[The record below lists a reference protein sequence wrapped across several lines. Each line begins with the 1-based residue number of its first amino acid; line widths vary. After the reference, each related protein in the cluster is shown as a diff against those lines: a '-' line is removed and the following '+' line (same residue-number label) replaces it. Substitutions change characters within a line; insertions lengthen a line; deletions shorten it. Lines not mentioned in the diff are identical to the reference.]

1 MAKLGLIINNTYQG
15 LTRVYTANDLTGW
28 SKNVVDIRTILEK
41 LTIDDNSQVP
51 LFLSYGDDGVFLI
64 LLRPIYGRGGDNVT
78 AWIHV
83 PSDIAISGKE
93 LVEVVEFV
101 KMSISGGKINPE
113 ELDRRFAKEY
123 ESASAIHP
131 VETVKND
138 KLAVRKYAGLTKYG
152 IRLDELLDTK
162 HLYQPQ
168 YAQYKYIL
176 LLDKNSITCP
186 TAHELPDTKLVESI
200 LIKPVEP
207 VDKFSA
213 YLNGKEFTKPIYAY
227 KGDKLVFVWKRR
239 DYKDIEKEAQVT
251 DDFKVPSITQN
262 EYKKIFKYQSIHVYD
277 ANTRKTLE
285 EYYVYISD
293 QLIQKDVYISE
304 CVYDKTKIKVTAP
317 GYNDEVDTYNLNH
330 QVNIALTPKTF
341 TYTFRFTT
349 RDGYDLKA
357 KVETKGLLKR
367 TPFEG
372 YHSLHGHEP
381 YENSVNDLVYDP
393 FDKPYRRKKWIVRL
407 VCFIVGLLLGAF
419 GAAYVANE
427 TIDDLKTKLR
437 AKEVTQSTYTS
448 AQSSQQN
455 QEAKKTENSYDP
467 IVDYMDSQAKWVK
480 NELDKYP
487 VIIGLWDALNTYD
500 FDTIKRFKEPL
511 KKSAKFT
518 ALISAIEN
526 DKKAKDAYTGTYNN
540 ANDFEITIDRYIE
553 KIKSEKKAQQA
564 PTPKPAEK
572 KEESQS
578 KSKGWMQKK

>member
-41 LTIDDNSQVP
+41 LIIEDNSQVP

-64 LLRPIYGRGGDNVT
+64 LLKPTYGRGGDNVT

-186 TAHELPDTKLVESI
+186 TAYELPDTKLVESI
-200 LIKPVEP
+200 LIEPVEP
-207 VDKFSA
+207 VDKFSV
-213 YLNGKEFTKPIYAY
+213 YLNGNEFTKPIYAY

-251 DDFKVPSITQN
+251 DNFKIPSITQN
-262 EYKKIFKYQSIHVYD
+262 EYMKLLKYQSIHVYD
-277 ANTRKTLE
+277 SNTRERLD

-293 QLIQKDVYISE
+293 KLIQGNVYINE
-304 CVYDKTKIKVTAP
+304 CAYDRTKIKVTAP

-349 RDGYDLKA
+349 KDGYDLKA
-357 KVETKGLLKR
+357 KVETKGLLKH
-367 TPFEG
+367 TPFKG

-393 FDKPYRRKKWIVRL
+393 FDKQHRRKSWIIRL
-407 VCFIVGLLLGAF
+407 ICFAVGLILGVFAT
-419 GAAYVANE
+419 AYVANE
-427 TIDDLKTKLR
+427 TIDKLNSDIKQLK
-437 AKEVTQSTYTS
+437 
-448 AQSSQQN
+448 AQVE
-455 QEAKKTENSYDP
+455 EAKKVTPEVKKENNWTKIAKYLDSNDQWDRTEL
-467 IVDYMDSQAKWVK
+467 
-480 NELDKYP
+480 EKYP
-487 VIIGLWDALNTYD
+487 ETKILWKSMNEYD
-500 FDTIKRFKEPL
+500 FESIKNFENQLKDSKKFKELIEAINNDRKSKEDYKSPFTKPGDNIITIEKYINVIKRPKQVKE
-511 KKSAKFT
+511 
-518 ALISAIEN
+518 N
-526 DKKAKDAYTGTYNN
+526 TGSSSN
-540 ANDFEITIDRYIE
+540 
-553 KIKSEKKAQQA
+553 
-564 PTPKPAEK
+564 K
-572 KEESQS
+572 KEEP
-578 KSKGWMQKK
+578 KKKKNPFA